1 MDTVAWLCGELRG
14 RSRGALIPG
23 SPASWAEK
31 RSVPVEKLGR
41 LLVVEDALR
50 ACLSHWS

>member
-1 MDTVAWLCGELRG
+1 VAWLCEELRG
-14 RSRGALIPG
+14 RSRAALIPG
-23 SPASWAEK
+23 SPAGWAER

-50 ACLSHWS
+50 ACLQAWS